1 MAATRLSDSQKEQIV
16 ARYRQGETGQAL
28 AEAFGCSPNTVSRV
42 VKAALDPGELASL
55 KRQRGRTA
63 APAPEPVQ
71 ALLETAD
78 LEPVDVE
85 GPTAEVPTVAVL
97 QITGFDAD
105 RANPSVGSEPTGGPE
120 GATEAVDVTDD
131 EEDTDPESGS
141 HLAIDDADDFGD
153 EALDEGDDDE
163 LDAVFIPVAVVPGVV
178 RDGAAQRPTASVQP
192 LAAAALPARLYLLVD
207 KTVELQA
214 QPLAD
219 FPELGSLPEG
229 EAERQALMLF
239 TNPREAKR
247 QCGRTQRVIPV
258 PDPRLLERT
267 ASYLVSQGIT
277 RLVLEGGALYSLPGA

>member
-16 ARYRQGETGQAL
+16 VRYRQGETGQAL
-28 AEAFGCSPNTVSRV
+28 AEAFACSPNTVSRV
-42 VKAALDPGELASL
+42 VKAAIDPGELASL
-55 KRQRGRTA
+55 KRQRGRVA
-63 APAPEPVQ
+63 APEPGP
-71 ALLETAD
+71 AA
-78 LEPVDVE
+78 PVPVAME
-85 GPTAEVPTVAVL
+85 GPSPELPTVVALEGVAL
-97 QITGFDAD
+97 DPD
-105 RANPSVGSEPTGGPE
+105 RANPSVSSEPTGGADTLE
-120 GATEAVDVTDD
+120 VADGV
-131 EEDTDPESGS
+131 EDGDAESGS

-153 EALDEGDDDE
+153 ETLDDGDDEDR
-163 LDAVFIPVAVVPGVV
+163 DAVFIPVAVVPGPV
-178 RDGAAQRPTASVQP
+178 RDGAAQRSLTSVQP
-192 LAAAALPARLYLLVD
+192 LASAALPARLYLLVD

-258 PDPRLLERT
+258 PEPRLLERT
-267 ASYLVSQGIT
+267 APYLVSQGIT

>member
-16 ARYRQGETGQAL
+16 VRYRQGETGQAL

-42 VKAALDPGELASL
+42 VKAAIDPSELASL
-55 KRQRGRTA
+55 KRQRGRA
-63 APAPEPVQ
+63 AAPEPVP
-71 ALLETAD
+71 AASV
-78 LEPVDVE
+78 PVAME
-85 GPTAEVPTVAVL
+85 CPTAEVPAVAAL
-97 QITGFDAD
+97 EGAALDLD
-105 RANPSVGSEPTGGPE
+105 RANPSEGSEPTGGADVME
-120 GATEAVDVTDD
+120 VAAGVVDGDA
-131 EEDTDPESGS
+131 ESGS

-153 EALDEGDDDE
+153 ETLDEGDDDDC
-163 LDAVFIPVAVVPGVV
+163 DAVFIPVAVVPGPV
-178 RDGAAQRPTASVQP
+178 RDGAAQRSLTSVQP
-192 LAAAALPARLYLLVD
+192 LASAALPARLYLLVD

-258 PDPRLLERT
+258 PEPRLLERT
-267 ASYLVSQGIT
+267 APYLVSQGIT

>member
-28 AEAFGCSPNTVSRV
+28 AEAFGCSPNTISRV
-42 VKAALDPGELASL
+42 VKAALDPSELASL

-63 APAPEPVQ
+63 PPEPVAVQ
-71 ALLETAD
+71 D
-78 LEPVDVE
+78 
-85 GPTAEVPTVAVL
+85 PTPEVPTVAVL
-97 QITGFDAD
+97 ESAALEAGAADVVADEKEEADEADEADA
-105 RANPSVGSEPTGGPE
+105 
-120 GATEAVDVTDD
+120 
-131 EEDTDPESGS
+131 DPESGS
-141 HLAIDDADDFGD
+141 HLAIDDADDFAD

-163 LDAVFIPVAVVPGVV
+163 LDAVFIPVAVVPGAV

-267 ASYLVSQGIT
+267 APYLVSQGIT

>member
-42 VKAALDPGELASL
+42 VKAALDPQELAAL
-55 KRQRGRTA
+55 KRQRGRGATA
-63 APAPEPVQ
+63 AGGEAPAEPLPPVQTVLAVAAETPAPAPPVP
-71 ALLETAD
+71 AAIDPLPAPAELEAD
-78 LEPVDVE
+78 
-85 GPTAEVPTVAVL
+85 GP
-97 QITGFDAD
+97 DD
-105 RANPSVGSEPTGGPE
+105 DGG
-120 GATEAVDVTDD
+120 A
-131 EEDTDPESGS
+131 

-153 EALDEGDDDE
+153 DGLEEDEEAEFE
-163 LDAVFIPVAVVPGVV
+163 AAVAPAGG
-178 RDGAAQRPTASVQP
+178 GARAAGAPRSQASVLP

-219 FPELGSLPEG
+219 FPELGTLPEG

-267 ASYLVSQGIT
+267 APYLVSQGIT
-277 RLVLEGGALYSLPGA
+277 RLVLEGGGLYSLPGA

>member
-55 KRQRGRTA
+55 KRQRGRA
-63 APAPEPVQ
+63 AAPEPV
-71 ALLETAD
+71 A
-78 LEPVDVE
+78 VE
-85 GPTAEVPTVAVL
+85 GPTTEVPTVAVL
-97 QITGFDAD
+97 ESVATDSD
-105 RANPSVGSEPTGGPE
+105 RVNPSEGPEPTAVVDAV
-120 GATEAVDVTDD
+120 ATADAVAADED
-131 EEDTDPESGS
+131 EEDEEDADPESGS

-153 EALDEGDDDE
+153 EALDEGDDEE

-267 ASYLVSQGIT
+267 APYLVSQGIT

>member
-16 ARYRQGETGQAL
+16 VRYRQGETGQAL

-42 VKAALDPGELASL
+42 VKAVLDPGELASL
-55 KRQRGRTA
+55 KRQRGRASTPEPEA
-63 APAPEPVQ
+63 AQDAPAS
-71 ALLETAD
+71 
-78 LEPVDVE
+78 
-85 GPTAEVPTVAVL
+85 VAV
-97 QITGFDAD
+97 GDPA
-105 RANPSVGSEPTGGPE
+105 AEAPSVGTDEAPAFPPDRAEPSV
-120 GATEAVDVTDD
+120 ATEPLGDADVVAIADD
-131 EEDTDPESGS
+131 EEEDADPESGS
-141 HLAIDDADDFGD
+141 HLAIDDADDFAE
-153 EALDEGDDDE
+153 EALEEGEDEE
-163 LDAVFIPVAVVPGVV
+163 LDAAFIPVAVVPGGV
-178 RDGAAQRPTASVQP
+178 RDDAAQRPAASVQP
-192 LAAAALPARLYLLVD
+192 LATAALPARLYLLVD

-267 ASYLVSQGIT
+267 APYLVSQGIT